1 MSRVARSVGLLLLLC
16 APVFAQEIAPAIA
29 PPAIVSDA
37 PPTLASIP
45 TADELSAQLQPFVLA
60 SENYSSSR
68 DAFDSEPLGSAASFA
83 HPDPIISNE
92 RRVAPP
98 QKMHWTPMLWQSARF
113 LLVMHA
119 FRLATEP
126 STRAELKGPFFGD
139 YFDSVMG
146 TWGWRDGDPK
156 LVNYIG
162 HPMEGSVS
170 GFIFLQNNDR
180 ARNLEFDVRSKAYWK
195 SRFWASVWM
204 CAYSLQ
210 FELGPVSEASIGNVG
225 KVARPDGG
233 SYMAAVDL
241 VVTPSIGFA
250 WMVGE
255 DFLDRHAVRGLENHT
270 DSRVLRALAR
280 GFLNPSR
287 SFANMMRGKAPWFR
301 DTRPLSGRT
310 LVERPAPLAEPA
322 NSVAPPPRDAGT
334 PATRSGH

>member
-16 APVFAQEIAPAIA
+16 APVFAQEVATPAA

-37 PPTLASIP
+37 HPTLASVP
-45 TADELSAQLQPFVLA
+45 TADELSAQLQPFLFA

-68 DAFDSEPLGSAASFA
+68 DVFDSEPIGSPASFA
-83 HPDPIISNE
+83 RPDPIIRNE
-92 RRVAPP
+92 PREAPH
-98 QKMHWTPMLWQSARF
+98 KMHWEPMLLQSARF

-180 ARNLEFDVRSKAYWK
+180 ARNLEFDTRSKAYWK
-195 SRFWASVWM
+195 SRFWASIWM

-241 VVTPSIGFA
+241 VVTPTIGFA

-301 DTRPLSGRT
+301 DTRPLSGHT
-310 LVERPAPLAEPA
+310 VAEHPAPLAEP
-322 NSVAPPPRDAGT
+322 STSAPAGLRDAGAA
-334 PATRSGH
+334 ATRFGH